1 MEHNKAVKK
10 MEVNL
15 YVLIRNAYSS
25 NIILMS

>member
-1 MEHNKAVKK
+1 MEHKAVKK
-10 MEVNL
+10 MEVDL